1 VKFIVKLVA
10 VFVLGLFT
18 APPFAEAQQTGKVW
32 RIGYLAVAPFPD
44 LDDAFKQG
52 LRERGYVEG
61 QNLIIAYR
69 FADGV
74 LDRLPGL
81 ATELV
86 GLGVDV
92 IVALT
97 TEGVRAA
104 RQATRTI
111 PIVMPFSI
119 DPVGAGLI
127 SSLARPG
134 GNITGLSWPI
144 DVLAGKRVQLVKELV
159 PTVSRVAVLR
169 NPTFQ
174 PSGRILRWTEA
185 AAHTLGLSSQV
196 LEVQGSGDLEG
207 ALRKIDKGR
216 VTVLYVIED
225 PLTYELRRQIADLA
239 AKNRL
244 PSISASK
251 EWVEAGGLMS
261 YGANYADSCRRAAT
275 FVDKILK
282 GAKPADLPVEEPT
295 KFELVINLKTAKA
308 IGVTIPQSLLLRADQ
323 VIE

>member
-1 VKFIVKLVA
+1 MKFIVKLIA
-10 VFVLGLFT
+10 VLVLGLFT
-18 APPFAEAQQTGKVW
+18 APLFAEATQTGKVW
-32 RIGYLAVAPFPD
+32 RIGYLAVAPIPD
-44 LDDAFKQG
+44 FEDAFKQG

-61 QNLIIAYR
+61 QNLTIVYR

-81 ATELV
+81 AAELV

-92 IVALT
+92 IVALS
-97 TEGVRAA
+97 TEGIRAA
-104 RQATRTI
+104 HQATRTI

-134 GNITGLSWPI
+134 GNVTGLSWPL
-144 DVLAGKRVQLVKELV
+144 DVLAGKRVQLVKEVV

-169 NPTFQ
+169 NPAFQ
-174 PSGRILRWTEA
+174 PGGRVLRWTEA
-185 AAHTLGLSSQV
+185 AADTLGLSSQV
-196 LEVQGSGDLEG
+196 LDVRGPGDLDG
-207 ALRKIDKGR
+207 AFRKIEKGR

-225 PLTYELRRQIADLA
+225 PLMYDLRKQIADLA

-244 PSISASK
+244 ASISASK

-282 GAKPADLPVEEPT
+282 GAKPADLPVEQPT

-308 IGVTIPQSLLLRADQ
+308 IGITIPQSLLLRADQ
-323 VIE
+323 IIE